1 MMVLIFLDQPT
12 NKQTNKKQNKKNK
25 QTKTPGPQ
33 TIVCHIAD
41 VCFTSENLM
50 VVFKDLWK
58 LNLTANTL
66 KRREVVG
73 KETEK

>member
-1 MMVLIFLDQPT
+1 MT
-12 NKQTNKKQNKKNK
+12 KKKKKIQNK
-25 QTKTPGPQ
+25 QTKTPRHQ
-33 TIVCHIAD
+33 TIACHIVD
-41 VCFTSENLM
+41 IWFTSENLM

-66 KRREVVG
+66 KRGEVVG

>member
-1 MMVLIFLDQPT
+1 MMVLIFLDQ
-12 NKQTNKKQNKKNK
+12 KKKKIQNK
-25 QTKTPGPQ
+25 QTKTPRHQ
-33 TIVCHIAD
+33 TIACHIVD
-41 VCFTSENLM
+41 ICFTSENLM

-66 KRREVVG
+66 KRGEVVG